1 MSERRTGPLLYL
13 SSPLGFS
20 EPMRRFMFEELQ
32 PLLVKQGFR
41 VLNPW
46 VLNRDVDR
54 QMRTIR
60 EKKTAAAQI
69 VATRKLTHAI
79 GATNFAAIDACAQV
93 LAVLDGVDV
102 DSGVA
107 AEVGYAY
114 RGGKRI
120 HGLATD
126 RRLAHASDTTFC
138 NATVQYLIEA
148 SGGRYFPSVA
158 VLRQRW
164 RARPGGAVLHK
175 LPKRE

>member
-1 MSERRTGPLLYL
+1 MARGPLLYL

-20 EPMRRFMFEELQ
+20 EPMRRWMFEQLQ
-32 PLLVKQGFR
+32 PLLIKQGFR

-54 QMRTIR
+54 EMRTIR
-60 EKKTAAAQI
+60 GKKTAAAQL

-79 GATNFAAIDACAQV
+79 GATNFAALDACDQV

-107 AEVGYAY
+107 AELGYAFHA
-114 RGGKRI
+114 GKLL

-126 RRLAHASDTTFC
+126 RRLAHATDTTFC

-148 SGGRYFPSVA
+148 SGGRYFPSLA
-158 VLRQRW
+158 ALRQAW
-164 RARPGGAVLHK
+164 RAKPGGAVLHK
-175 LPKRE
+175 LPKQD

>member
-1 MSERRTGPLLYL
+1 MLYL

-20 EPMRRFMFEELQ
+20 EPMRRFMFDQLQ

-54 QMRTIR
+54 SMRTIR
-60 EKKTAAAQI
+60 AKKTAAAQL

-79 GATNFAAIDACAQV
+79 GATNFAAIDAAAAV

-107 AEVGYAY
+107 AEVGYAF
-114 RGGKRI
+114 GAGKTI

-126 RRLAHASDTTFC
+126 RRLVHGTDAAFC
-138 NATVQYLIEA
+138 NATVQYMIEA
-148 SGGRYFPSVA
+148 SGGHFFPSLGA
-158 VLRQRW
+158 VRQAW
-164 RARPGGAVLHK
+164 RAKPGGAVLTK
-175 LPKRE
+175 VPKTG